1 MSKNYKQLSLEQRY
15 KIEALLKAGLTQK
28 LVATYIGVHP
38 STISRELDRNVGKR
52 GRLANT
58 YQANNAQNKTVLC
71 HSIKYK
77 RITFTTKMR
86 NFAVDKLCNQR
97 WSPEFISENGK
108 RILGDFVSH
117 ERLYQW
123 I

>member
-58 YQANNAQNKTVLC
+58 YQANNVDIPFKLT
-71 HSIKYK
+71 
-77 RITFTTKMR
+77 TFFRVKLTTC
-86 NFAVDKLCNQR
+86 FQVA
-97 WSPEFISENGK
+97 I
-108 RILGDFVSH
+108 
-117 ERLYQW
+117 
-123 I
+123 